1 MIFFVL
7 LMAGKSCF
15 ISCGVSNIL
24 CAHVSATNKYG
35 PCLLKLILLS
45 PFLSPPLPLSPLLF
59 LSSPPLSFLLLF
71 PFLSF
76 YLFLLLPF
84 PFSCSSSFSLPTPS
98 VSFFSSPSL
107 SPPSPSS
114 SPSLPCPS
122 PTPPSFLTF
131 FFYPCVGCRN
141 LF

>member
-84 PFSCSSSFSLPTPS
+84 PFSSLS
-98 VSFFSSPSL
+98 IFLSL
-107 SPPSPSS
+107 SPLPLPHSS
-114 SPSLPCPS
+114 FIFNFLFLPMCWLQK
-122 PTPPSFLTF
+122 FIL
-131 FFYPCVGCRN
+131 N
-141 LF
+141 LISDFR

>member
-35 PCLLKLILLS
+35 PYLLKLILLS

-59 LSSPPLSFLLLF
+59 LSSPPLPFLLLF
-71 PFLSF
+71 LFLPPYSF
-76 YLFLLLPF
+76 CFFLLLPF
-84 PFSCSSSFSLPTPS
+84 PFSSFSIFL
-98 VSFFSSPSL
+98 SL
-107 SPPSPSS
+107 SPLPLPHSS
-114 SPSLPCPS
+114 FIFNFLFLPMCWLQK
-122 PTPPSFLTF
+122 FIL
-131 FFYPCVGCRN
+131 N
-141 LF
+141 LISDFR